1 MNKKFDYEEITR
13 RFAERS
19 SEYEKIASNRA
30 LRTCRRYDL
39 TDEVYFEY
47 WGPDDWEFTIA
58 TPDKIEYIR
67 LAQIASYLTEW
78 LHTKKVTASRLP
90 HLMAVCKSGVM
101 KAA

>member
-1 MNKKFDYEEITR
+1 MNKKYTYEEITR

-19 SEYEKIASNRA
+19 SAYAEIASNRA
-30 LRTCRRYDL
+30 SRSCKRFEL
-39 TDEVYFEY
+39 TDIVYFEY

-58 TPDKIEYIR
+58 THNKIEYIR

-78 LHTKKVTASRLP
+78 LHTKNVTASRLP
-90 HLMAVCKSGVM
+90 HLMAVCKSELM